1 MHQVYDSLENYLE
14 AIYVL
19 HMESDKVLSIDL
31 ANDLDLS
38 RASVSNAVKKM
49 RDKGYVIMEKGGNL
63 VLTEEGERIGREIN
77 ERHQT
82 VKKILIHIGV
92 DKDLADHDACRI
104 EHALSQ
110 ETFEAIKKFLDKNSK
125 DN

>member
-1 MHQVYDSLENYLE
+1 
-14 AIYVL
+14 
-19 HMESDKVLSIDL
+19 MESDKVLSVDL
-31 ANDLDLS
+31 AKDLDLS

-63 VLTEEGERIGREIN
+63 VLTEEGERIGKEIN

-82 VKKILIHIGV
+82 VKKILIHLGL
-92 DKDLADHDACRI
+92 DEELADHDACRI

-110 ETFEAIKKFLDKNSK
+110 ETFDVIKKFLDKNTK
-125 DN
+125 VE

>member
-19 HMESDKVLSIDL
+19 RMESDKVLSVDL
-31 ANDLDLS
+31 AKDLDLS

-63 VLTEEGERIGREIN
+63 VLTEEGERIGKEIN

-82 VKKILIHIGV
+82 VKKILIHLGL
-92 DKDLADHDACRI
+92 DEELADHDACRI

-110 ETFEAIKKFLDKNSK
+110 ETFDAIKKFLDKNTK
-125 DN
+125 VE

>member
-19 HMESDKVLSIDL
+19 RKESDKVLSVDL
-31 ANDLDLS
+31 AKDLDLS

-49 RDKGYVIMEKGGNL
+49 KDKGYVIMERGGNL
-63 VLTEEGERIGREIN
+63 VLTEEGERIGKEIN

-82 VKKILIHIGV
+82 VKKILVHLGV
-92 DKDLADHDACRI
+92 NEDLADHDACRI

-110 ETFEAIKKFLDKNSK
+110 ETFEAIKDFLDKNSK
-125 DN
+125 DD

>member
-19 HMESDKVLSIDL
+19 RMESDKVLSVDL
-31 ANDLDLS
+31 AKDLDLS

-63 VLTEEGERIGREIN
+63 VLTEEGERIGKEIN

-82 VKKILIHIGV
+82 VKKILIHLGL
-92 DKDLADHDACRI
+92 DEELADHDACRI

-110 ETFEAIKKFLDKNSK
+110 ETFDVIKKFLDKNTK
-125 DN
+125 VE

>member
-19 HMESDKVLSIDL
+19 HQEQDEVLSVDL
-31 ANDLDLS
+31 ARDLELS

-49 RDKGYVIMEKGGNL
+49 RDRSLVIMEKGGNL

-77 ERHQT
+77 DRHQT
-82 VKKILIHIGV
+82 VKKILMHIGV
-92 DKDLADHDACRI
+92 DEELADHDACRI

-110 ETFEAIKKFLDKNSK
+110 ETFSAIKNFLDKI
-125 DN
+125 